1 MLSYLLTDIVQA
13 KPFRW
18 MLDIIWLNLVELCNL
33 EAFKDLME
41 MAVGRDKEWK
51 SWCDTEQPEEEETP
65 CGLDR
70 KLTIFSK
77 LLLIRSL
84 CPDRTLAQARKY
96 VEDSLG
102 RDYLEHKSLDLTE
115 LVEDTERKC
124 PLVGLISTGSD
135 PCGLVESMARSREQ
149 EDHQVCVQR
158 VCTVYRERSV
168 YSYYRE
174 CSVFTECS
182 V

>member
-1 MLSYLLTDIVQA
+1 
-13 KPFRW
+13 

-149 EDHQVCVQR
+149 EYHQVCVQR
-158 VCTVYRERSV
+158 VYSV
-168 YSYYRE
+168 LH
-174 CSVFTECS
+174 
-182 V
+182 